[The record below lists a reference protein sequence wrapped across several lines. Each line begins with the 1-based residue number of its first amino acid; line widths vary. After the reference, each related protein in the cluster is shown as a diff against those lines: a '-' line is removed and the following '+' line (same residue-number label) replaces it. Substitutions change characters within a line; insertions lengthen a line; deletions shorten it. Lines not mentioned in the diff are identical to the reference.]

1 MNRSLPFMCA
11 ASVSSILALS
21 GLSAQAQIAPDG
33 TLGAEQSRLTP
44 SVLINGALGDRIDG
58 GAQRGSNL
66 FHSFTRFNVNN
77 GQSVYFANPAGVQ
90 NILTR
95 VTGAERSTIRGVLGV
110 DGAAN
115 LFLLNP
121 NGILFT
127 QTAQLDVR
135 GSFVATTAHAIQ
147 FGRQGTFS
155 ATQPAPP
162 PLLTINPSA
171 FLFNQLNQGT
181 IINQSPPLLGAR
193 PFGGL
198 VVPNGQSLLLV
209 GGNVVMEGGAVFA
222 PGGRIELGGLAA
234 TGAVGFNAD
243 TFQLSFP
250 VGVSQAE
257 VVMTPGSRVDGG
269 EGGRITITA
278 NNIRLTADNPNAS
291 LIFVST
297 RNDRPGQINL
307 TAQNAIEMVG
317 NRVIDSETSGTVD
330 GGTVQLQA
338 RSLTVRNGGSMRTLS
353 VPGGTAQG
361 GNLIITA
368 TDSVEVFGADPD
380 GQSGFGTAT
389 QGGGPAGNIN
399 INTNRLS
406 IREGG
411 VVSTSSLSGS
421 SRAGDLTVNA
431 ETVEVVGTELQNR
444 LYLSILRTETF
455 DQGDA
460 GNLTINAR
468 RLSIRD
474 GGLVSTRAF
483 ADSTGQGG
491 HLSIQ
496 AANVEVLGIS
506 PDAPNSPSLLTA
518 QTDGFGDAGN
528 LSIQSDRLSIR
539 DGGVVSTEANSGSS
553 GRGGLLTV
561 TATTGVEVVWRSTN
575 ASQLSTRTSG
585 LGNAGNLLIT
595 TPQLQVLNGAEITAS
610 TDSQASGG
618 TIQLRQLDS
627 LQLSNNSLIAARS
640 TQSGEAGNL
649 LIDAT
654 NINLD
659 GQSRLSV
666 EATQG
671 GRAGNLVLQSQR
683 LNVAE
688 NSSVTV
694 SSPDGVAGRLDITS
708 DRITLNRGRLT
719 AETGLNDQS
728 GEPGAEIF
736 LRGFDLLLLRNG
748 SQINASA
755 NRSAQGGNVIMN
767 APGGFIVGVKS
778 ENSDISANAFF
789 GNGGRVDITVQGIY
803 GVQFRT
809 QPTPFSDIT
818 VSSTFGLSGTF
829 ILDTP
834 DIDPSRGLQDLPLDL
849 VDPSQQILQTCPRGA
864 GNRELGSF
872 TITGRGGLPQNPT
885 DLLPGSLPVKP
896 LATLDEST
904 SATTSQQHSTSDL
917 KSTLSEPII
926 EARKIVRTA
935 DGTIYLVADA
945 PAPSVL
951 GSPALLNCPH
961 PVP

>member
-1 MNRSLPFMCA
+1 MLSE
-11 ASVSSILALS
+11 ASAH
-21 GLSAQAQIAPDG
+21 AQIDPDS

-44 SVLINGALGDRIDG
+44 NVLINGISSDRIDG

-66 FHSFTRFNVNN
+66 FHSFTRFNVND
-77 GQSVYFANPAGVQ
+77 GQRVYFANPAGVQ

-95 VTGAERSTIRGVLGV
+95 VTGAELSTIRGVLGV
-110 DGAAN
+110 DGTAN

-127 QTAQLDVR
+127 QTAELDVR
-135 GSFVATTAHAIQ
+135 GSFVATTANAIQ
-147 FGRQGTFS
+147 FGTQGTFS
-155 ATQPAPP
+155 ADNPQAP
-162 PLLTINPSA
+162 PLLTVNPSA
-171 FLFNQLNQGT
+171 FVFNQLNQGT
-181 IINQSPPLLGAR
+181 IKNQSPPLLGSR

-198 VVPNGQSLLLV
+198 VVPTGQSLLLV

-222 PGGRIELGGLAA
+222 PGGNIELGGLAA
-234 TGAVGFNAD
+234 TGAIGFNAD

-250 VGVSQAE
+250 VGVPQAE
-257 VVMTPGSRVDGG
+257 VIMTPGARVDGG
-269 EGGRITITA
+269 QGGLINITA
-278 NNIRLTADNPNAS
+278 NNIRLTADDPNAS

-297 RNDRPGQINL
+297 QNDRPGRINL
-307 TAQNAIEMVG
+307 TAQSAIEIVG
-317 NRVIDSETSGTVD
+317 NRAIDSQTSGSVA
-330 GGTVQLQA
+330 GGTVQIQT

-353 VPGGTAQG
+353 LPGATAQG

-368 TDSVEVFGADPD
+368 TDSVNVFGADPD

-389 QGGGPAGNIN
+389 QGGGPAGNVI
-399 INTNRLS
+399 INTSRLS

-431 ETVEVVGTELQNR
+431 ETVEVVGTEFNDR

-460 GNLTINAR
+460 GNLTINAG

-491 HLSIQ
+491 NLTIQ
-496 AANVEVLGIS
+496 AANVEVVGVS
-506 PDAPNSPSLLTA
+506 PDDPNSPSLLTA
-518 QTDGFGDAGN
+518 QTDGLGNAGN

-539 DGGVVSTEANSGSS
+539 DGGVISTEVNQDSS
-553 GRGGLLTV
+553 GRGGLLTINV
-561 TATTGVEVVWRSTN
+561 ATGVEVIGRSSN

-585 LGNAGNLLIT
+585 LGDAGNLLVT
-595 TPQLQVLNGAEITAS
+595 TPQLQVLDGAEITAS
-610 TDSQASGG
+610 TDSQANGG
-618 TIQLRQLDS
+618 TIQFRKLNS

-640 TQSGEAGNL
+640 TQSGAAGNL

-654 NINLD
+654 TVDLN

-671 GRAGNLVLQSQR
+671 GRAGNLVLQTQR
-683 LNVAE
+683 LTVTE
-688 NSSVTV
+688 NSGITV
-694 SSPDGVAGRLDITS
+694 SSPEGIAGRLDITA
-708 DRITLNRGRLT
+708 DRITLNRSRLT

-728 GEPGAEIF
+728 GEQGAEIF

-755 NRSAQGGNVIMN
+755 NNSARGGNVIIN

-778 ENSDISANAFF
+778 ENSDISANAFL
-789 GNGGRVDITVQGIY
+789 GNGGRVDITAQGIY
-803 GVQFRT
+803 GVQFRP

-818 VSSTFGLSGTF
+818 VSSTFGLSGVF

-834 DIDPSRGLQDLPLDL
+834 DVDPSRGLQELPLDL
-849 VDPSQQILQTCPRGA
+849 VDPSRQIAQTCPRGV
-864 GNRELGSF
+864 GSRELGTF
-872 TITGRGGLPQNPT
+872 VVTGRGGLPQNPT
-885 DLLPGSLPVKP
+885 DLLPGSLPAKP
-896 LATLDEST
+896 LATLDESP
-904 SATTSQQHSTSDL
+904 SQTISNQNSSSEL
-917 KSTLSEPII
+917 KSTVLTPIV
-926 EARKIVRTA
+926 EAQRVVQTA
-935 DGTIYLVADA
+935 DGKFFLVADNA
-945 PAPSVL
+945 IPAVLNSPSQ
-951 GSPALLNCPH
+951 LNCPH
-961 PVP
+961 PTP